1 MYKRQTGN
9 IIIGENTQSVV
20 KTGYDAVIGNNLTVK
35 GSIITDVNENKNI
48 FTDVTWN
55 GAQSYNIQIGGL
67 KKTYILT
74 ILGVI
79 VCVSAVAMIFMS
91 LFGIINELFK
101 K

>member
-1 MYKRQTGN
+1 MNKK
-9 IIIGENTQSVV
+9 I
-20 KTGYDAVIGNNLTVK
+20 
-35 GSIITDVNENKNI
+35 VNHIKLLISSLIPI
-48 FTDVTWN
+48 FV
-55 GAQSYNIQIGGL
+55 GPILIHFGGL
-67 KKTYILT
+67 KDTYILT

>member
-1 MYKRQTGN
+1 MNK
-9 IIIGENTQSVV
+9 
-20 KTGYDAVIGNNLTVK
+20 K
-35 GSIITDVNENKNI
+35 ITNHIKLLISSLIPI
-48 FTDVTWN
+48 FV
-55 GAQSYNIQIGGL
+55 GPILIHFGGL
-67 KKTYILT
+67 NNTYILT

>member
-1 MYKRQTGN
+1 M
-9 IIIGENTQSVV
+9 
-20 KTGYDAVIGNNLTVK
+20 
-35 GSIITDVNENKNI
+35 NKNI
-48 FTDVTWN
+48 INHIKLLISSLIPIFV
-55 GAQSYNIQIGGL
+55 GPILIHFGGL

>member
-1 MYKRQTGN
+1 M
-9 IIIGENTQSVV
+9 
-20 KTGYDAVIGNNLTVK
+20 
-35 GSIITDVNENKNI
+35 NKKIANHIKLLILSLIPI
-48 FTDVTWN
+48 FV
-55 GAQSYNIQIGGL
+55 GPILIHFGGL
-67 KKTYILT
+67 KNTYILT

>member
-1 MYKRQTGN
+1 M
-9 IIIGENTQSVV
+9 
-20 KTGYDAVIGNNLTVK
+20 
-35 GSIITDVNENKNI
+35 NKKIANHIKLLILSLIPI
-48 FTDVTWN
+48 FV
-55 GAQSYNIQIGGL
+55 GPILIHFGGL